1 MNGHIACVGSGL
13 MGSGWA
19 THFLHAGQDVIAWDP
34 NPDAAD
40 YVRQSVASAFVAIE
54 QDNSQACSAA

>member
-40 YVRQSVASAFVAIE
+40 
-54 QDNSQACSAA
+54 